1 MSRSGNSTLVFETG
15 TLSGSGLGEASM
27 TLTLASQRG
36 LVLGFAVMGSIV
48 LSAIIILTYGNLAAA
63 YSFLGA
69 FAVALIS
76 FYRLDVGLD
85 MLVGLVLFFDEFDIP
100 GFYAWTLSAGY
111 FANLKESS
119 YLMGS
124 EWAVMNPF
132 ELHLFLLFFIWLLV
146 VCLRRNV
153 RFTPVT
159 LWPSLAVMLLWMVV
173 SLALGL
179 QRGGDFLPAL
189 WEIRAMF
196 YFALVFAFVPQVIES
211 KAQIRTLL
219 WVMIAAISI
228 KAFQAI
234 ARYILGGF
242 TTQGYPTLTNHEDP
256 VFMTTLV
263 ILLLA
268 FLLFRSGGSQKA
280 ALLAL
285 LGPLL
290 LGFFLRQSRAAYA
303 SGAASL
309 AVFFVLLSKE
319 ERRRLLKNSAPAILL
334 FSLYCAVMW
343 NSESRWAMPVKL
355 VKSGF
360 SNDRETAGERFY
372 SNLYREHE
380 KYDLAITVRNAPTI
394 GIGFGKQYDQPIKL
408 VPIPFTL
415 RDYIPHNQILWLIVK
430 MGGVGFFLFWLFFDG
445 IVYRGASMVSR
456 LQYPYLKAV
465 CVMAVAAVVNQM
477 VTSYYDLQL
486 TYYRNMIYLAA
497 LLGLLPAIRN
507 LDPGL
512 SGNPDAERADEGEE
526 I

>member
-1 MSRSGNSTLVFETG
+1 MSRPGNSTLVFETG
-15 TLSGSGLGEASM
+15 AMSGSGLGESSM

-36 LVLGFAVMGSIV
+36 LVLGFAVIGSIV

-63 YSFLGA
+63 YACLAA
-69 FAVALIS
+69 FAVAFIS
-76 FYRLDVGLD
+76 FYRIDVGLD
-85 MLVGLVLFFDEFDIP
+85 ILIGLAMLCDEFDIP
-100 GFYAWTLSAGY
+100 GFYAWTLRAGY
-111 FANLKESS
+111 FTNLKELS

-146 VCLRRNV
+146 VCLRRNIK
-153 RFTPVT
+153 FTPVM
-159 LWPSLAVMLLWMVV
+159 LWPALASMLVWVVV
-173 SLALGL
+173 SLVLGL

-189 WEIRAMF
+189 WEIRALF
-196 YFALVFAFVPQVIES
+196 YFALVYAFVPQVVES
-211 KAQIRTLL
+211 MTQIRTLL
-219 WVMIAAISI
+219 WVMIATISI
-228 KAFQAI
+228 KAFQGI
-234 ARYILGGF
+234 ARYILIGL
-242 TTQGYPTLTNHEDP
+242 TMAGYPTLTNHEDP

-263 ILLLA
+263 ILLLG
-268 FLLFRSGGSQKA
+268 FLLFRTGGSQRA

-290 LGFFLRQSRAAYA
+290 LGFFVAQRRAAYA

-309 AVFFVLLSKE
+309 AVFVVLLSKE
-319 ERRRLLKNSAPAILL
+319 ERRRLLKNAAPAILL

-380 KYDLAITVRNAPTI
+380 KYDLAITVRNAPAI
-394 GIGFGKQYDQPIKL
+394 GIGFGKKYDKPIEL

-430 MGGVGFFLFWLFFDG
+430 MGGLGFFLFWLFFDG
-445 IVYRGASMVSR
+445 IVYRGASIVSR
-456 LQYPYLKAV
+456 LHDPYLKAV
-465 CVMAVAAVVNQM
+465 CVMAVAAVINQM

-486 TYYRNMIYLAA
+486 TYYRNMIYLGA

-507 LDPGL
+507 LDRDTAG
-512 SGNPDAERADEGEE
+512 EGQETLP
-526 I
+526 